1 MITYSEISF
10 IRTGYDDGFG
20 FACMKAAYGFGIRG
34 RMDYGPETG
43 VKILAEGENSQISEF
58 MHWIRTNIK
67 DVNHLIFLTKTN
79 SYGKFQEFDIY
90 MHSS

>member
-10 IRTGYDDGFG
+10 IRKSYEDGFG

-43 VKILAEGENSQISEF
+43 VKILAEGEHDQISDF
-58 MHWIRTNIK
+58 VNWIRTNIK
-67 DVNHLIFLTKTN
+67 DVNHLLFLTTIN
-79 SYGKFQEFDIY
+79 YSGKYQEFDIY
-90 MHSS
+90 RHTS